1 MSTPAFTEQS
11 LGKRGS
17 VIITDT
23 VGGVDGTT
31 VTGNFAIIVAGP
43 RGVTNLD
50 AFTCSNKTGTA
61 SGLTGALPA
70 GYTSYGNFTSIT
82 VKGSGS
88 IEAYNA

>member
-17 VIITDT
+17 VVITAGAA
-23 VGGVDGTT
+23 VE
-31 VTGNFAIIVAGP
+31 GNFAIIVAGP
-43 RGVTNLD
+43 QGAEVS
-50 AFTCSNKTGTA
+50 AITCPNKTNA
-61 SGLTGALPA
+61 SALETILPA

-82 VKGSGS
+82 LTGATSS

>member
-17 VIITDT
+17 RVITAGAA
-23 VGGVDGTT
+23 VE
-31 VTGNFAIIVAGP
+31 GNFAIIVAGP
-43 RGVTNLD
+43 RGATLS
-50 AFTCSNKTGTA
+50 AITCSNKEDASDLVGT
-61 SGLTGALPA
+61 LPA

-82 VKGSGS
+82 VTGATSS

>member
-1 MSTPAFTEQS
+1 MSTPAITEQS

-17 VIITDT
+17 VIVT
-23 VGGVDGTT
+23 GSA
-31 VTGNFAIIVAGP
+31 TGNFAIIVAGP
-43 RGVTNLD
+43 RGATLD

-70 GYTSYGNFTSIT
+70 GYTSYGNFTSLT
-82 VKGSGS
+82 VSAGS

>member
-17 VIITDT
+17 VIATDT
-23 VGGVDGTT
+23 SGTGT
-31 VTGNFAIIVAGP
+31 EFLGKFAIIVAGP
-43 RGVTNLD
+43 RGATLG

-61 SGLTGALPA
+61 AGLTGTLPA

-82 VKGSGS
+82 VSAGS